1 MIGFSERHI
10 RLCNGEWELC
20 DGDCEY
26 CQKASYTNTTNT
38 TAEYRIDSTGKVV
51 KIDNDER

>member
-20 DGDCEY
+20 NGDCEY
-26 CQKASYTNTTNT
+26 CQKASYTTTTNT

-51 KIDNDER
+51 KIKDDQR